1 MKPIR
6 WTPLAIDDLR
16 TISGYIE
23 GQRNLA
29 TANRV
34 CRIIYDAVQ
43 MLRRFPES
51 GKVGMEE
58 GTRELVVAALPSY
71 IVAYRLMPNNAVQ
84 ILRIWHGAQQRQ
96 E

>member
-1 MKPIR
+1 MSRIR
-6 WTPLAIDDLR
+6 WSTSALNDLK
-16 TISGYIE
+16 TISSYIE

-43 MLRRFPES
+43 ILRRFPES
-51 GKVGMEE
+51 GKTGIEE
-58 GTRELVVAALPSY
+58 GTRELVVPALPSY
-71 IVAYRLMPNNAVQ
+71 IVVYRLVPSEAVQ

-96 E
+96 D